1 MNKLMMQDV
10 FRQLLQDTA
19 YGIEKVY
26 PDVEDELTITEFIE
40 GMFDAPYS
48 VGELFE
54 ECDFHFVTDT
64 EQEEFTRF
72 VERLVQG
79 LADAWKMA

>member
-1 MNKLMMQDV
+1 MNKLIMQDIYV
-10 FRQLLQDTA
+10 RLLKDIA

-54 ECDFHFVTDT
+54 EYDFHFGTDT
-64 EQEEFTRF
+64 EEAEYAKF

-79 LADAWKMA
+79 LADAWKTA